1 MLIVAEFCIEDT
13 LYISAGLVVGGIMT
27 EICYV
32 EYSWLLG
39 SIEFGLQSLKS
50 LYPLWISLPA

>member
-1 MLIVAEFCIEDT
+1 MAEFCIEDT